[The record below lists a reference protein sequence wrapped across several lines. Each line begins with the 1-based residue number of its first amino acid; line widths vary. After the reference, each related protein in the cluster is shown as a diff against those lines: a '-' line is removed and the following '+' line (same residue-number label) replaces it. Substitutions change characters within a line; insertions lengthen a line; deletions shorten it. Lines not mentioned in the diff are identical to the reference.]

1 MCLKELRT
9 SEIEASEY
17 SPEDDSS
24 SGGADTIDAPTV
36 PVRPE
41 PEAIIAAGMIF

>member
-1 MCLKELRT
+1 MLQDIRSSEVEL
-9 SEIEASEY
+9 EASEY

-24 SGGADTIDAPTV
+24 SGGADHIDTPTP

-41 PEAIIAAGMIF
+41 PEAIIAAG